1 MIQFL
6 NILIS
11 LLPVLVFLMALVF
24 LDSFKLVSLRS
35 VLQAILYGA
44 LVAFACYLLSTRL
57 LDALPVSLDQYKRYI
72 APILE
77 ETLKSLYVVFL
88 IRGMR
93 IGFIVDA
100 AICAFAVGAG
110 FALVENAYYLR
121 ELRTE
126 QIVIWIVRGFG
137 TAIMHGSTM
146 AIFGIL
152 AKGTS
157 DRHASTSPL
166 VFLPGLLVAIV
177 IHSLYNHFLV
187 NPIASAALLLAV
199 LPFLVI
205 FVFERS
211 ERATRNWLGVGF
223 DTDVEL
229 LEIIH
234 TGAVTETHIGQ
245 YLKSLQHAFP
255 GEVVADMLCMLQ
267 VHLELSVRAKG
278 VLMAREAGIR
288 LPVDEAV
295 KANLQE
301 LKYLEKSV
309 GKTGM
314 LAMTPFLNMTSRDLW
329 QLYMLGK

>member
-1 MIQFL
+1 MIEFL
-6 NILIS
+6 NILTS
-11 LLPVLVFLMALVF
+11 LLPVLVFLVALVF
-24 LDSFKLVSLRS
+24 LDSFKLVSLRA
-35 VLQAILYGA
+35 VLQAILAGA
-44 LVAFACYLLSTRL
+44 LVAAACYFLSGFL
-57 LDALPVSLDQYKRYI
+57 LDHLPVSSLQYKRYI
-72 APILE
+72 APTLE
-77 ETLKSLYVVFL
+77 EVLKSLYVVFL
-88 IRGMR
+88 IRTMR
-93 IGFIVDA
+93 TGFIVDA
-100 AICAFAVGAG
+100 AIYAFAVGAG

-121 ELRTE
+121 ELDSGSLVTW
-126 QIVIWIVRGFG
+126 VVRGFG

-157 DRHASTSPL
+157 DRHASMSPV

-187 NPIASAALLLAV
+187 NPVASAALLLAA

-205 FVFERS
+205 FVFDRS
-211 ERATRNWLGVGF
+211 ERATRSWLGVGF
-223 DTDVEL
+223 DSDVEL

-234 TGAVTETHIGQ
+234 TGEVTETHIGQ
-245 YLKSLQHAFP
+245 YLKSLKHAFP
-255 GEVVADMLCMLQ
+255 GEVVGDMLCLLQ
-267 VHLELSVRAKG
+267 IHLELSIRAKG

-295 KANLQE
+295 KANLEE

-309 GKTGM
+309 GKTGKM
-314 LAMTPFLNMTSRDLW
+314 AMTPFLNMTSRDLW

>member
-1 MIQFL
+1 VIEFL
-6 NILIS
+6 NILTS
-11 LLPVLVFLMALVF
+11 LLPVLVFLVALVF
-24 LDSFKLVSLRS
+24 LDSFKLVSLRA
-35 VLQAILYGA
+35 VLQAILAGA
-44 LVAFACYLLSTRL
+44 LVAAACYFLSGFL
-57 LDALPVSLDQYKRYI
+57 LDTLPVSNLQYKRYI
-72 APILE
+72 APTLE
-77 ETLKSLYVVFL
+77 ELLKSLYVVFL
-88 IRGMR
+88 IRSMR
-93 IGFIVDA
+93 TGFIVDA
-100 AICAFAVGAG
+100 AIYAFAVGAG

-121 ELRTE
+121 ELESGSLVTW
-126 QIVIWIVRGFG
+126 VVRGFG

-157 DRHASTSPL
+157 DRHGTMSPV

-187 NPIASAALLLAV
+187 NPMASAALLLAV

-205 FVFERS
+205 FVFDRS
-211 ERATRNWLGVGF
+211 ERATRSWLGVGF
-223 DTDVEL
+223 DSDVEL

-234 TGAVTETHIGQ
+234 TGEVTETHIGQ
-245 YLKSLQHAFP
+245 YLESLKHAFP
-255 GEVVADMLCMLQ
+255 GEVVGDMLCMLQ
-267 VHLELSVRAKG
+267 IHLELSIRAKG

-295 KANLQE
+295 KANLEE

-309 GKTGM
+309 GKTGKM
-314 LAMTPFLNMTSRDLW
+314 AMTPFLNMTSRDLW